1 MGYNL
6 RSKDYDDIHLGD
18 SNWDRKSIVSVGTVP
33 ATVKGS
39 SSIWLGVGEQA
50 ESSAAGDFIIDLSLG
65 TLGVAR
71 RITTTKGL
79 EVRSRGC
86 SSMESLSSTTTPGG
100 SSSKRARVTN
110 GSGSQVASCLVD
122 GCDADL
128 SKCRDY
134 HRRHK
139 VCEVHSKTPVVTIAG
154 QEQRFCQQC
163 SRFHSLEEFDEGK
176 RSCRKR
182 LEGHNRRRRK
192 PQPESIPMNHGSFLS
207 AGQGSR
213 YLPFGSSAMI
223 PSSSMV
229 SSTWTG
235 SMKPEATST
244 LYSSSRAPSSPTIYA
259 NSYRGRQFPFL
270 QVPDPPL
277 PGSTS
282 CAHQSLHD
290 HPSSMAMATGSSGG
304 GSGGNPNHKL
314 FSNGLTQQVITDT
327 DRALSLLSSSPA
339 AAAADTHDLGFS
351 RMMHQ
356 PNHTSSTAR
365 PLISSLHQYGI
376 VQAHYPGPH
385 GLEDEEGGSVLHC
398 PDVFQG
404 SGHDGSSA
412 GGPHQTLSFSW
423 G

>member
-1 MGYNL
+1 
-6 RSKDYDDIHLGD
+6 
-18 SNWDRKSIVSVGTVP
+18 
-33 ATVKGS
+33 
-39 SSIWLGVGEQA
+39 
-50 ESSAAGDFIIDLSLG
+50 
-65 TLGVAR
+65 
-71 RITTTKGL
+71 
-79 EVRSRGC
+79 
-86 SSMESLSSTTTPGG
+86 ME
-100 SSSKRARVTN
+100 SSSKRARVP
-110 GSGSQVASCLVD
+110 SGSQVASCLVD

-163 SRFHSLEEFDEGK
+163 SRFHSLVEFDEGK

-192 PQPESIPMNHGSFLS
+192 PQPESVPMNHGGFLA

-213 YLPFGSSAMI
+213 YLPFGG
-223 PSSSMV
+223 SMV
-229 SSTWTG
+229 SSTW
-235 SMKPEATST
+235 PEATST
-244 LYSSSRAPSSPTIYA
+244 LYSSGRAPSNPTLYA

-282 CAHQSLHD
+282 CGHQSLD
-290 HPSSMAMATGSSGG
+290 DPSSMAIATGSGG
-304 GSGGNPNHKL
+304 GGHPNHKL

-339 AAAADTHDLGFS
+339 AAADTHELGFS

-365 PLISSLHQYGI
+365 PLISSLHQYGTM
-376 VQAHYPGPH
+376 QAHYPGPH
-385 GLEDEEGGSVLHC
+385 GLQDEEGGSALHC